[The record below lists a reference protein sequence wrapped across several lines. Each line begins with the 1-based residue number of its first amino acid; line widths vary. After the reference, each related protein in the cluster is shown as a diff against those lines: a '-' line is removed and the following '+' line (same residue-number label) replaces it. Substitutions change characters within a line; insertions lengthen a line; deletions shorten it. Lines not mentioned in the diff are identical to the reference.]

1 MNKILITGACG
12 FIGYHLTG
20 LLQNEYKVIGIDSLN
35 NAYDPKLKEL
45 RLKNLNKLENF
56 EFFNI
61 NLSEKKELEKIS
73 TSILNVET
81 VIHLGARAGVRQS
94 YLEPEKYIEDNTT
107 ASTNLAFVS
116 KELGVRKF
124 IIAST
129 SSIYGDTGTQMATED
144 VDELVDP
151 PSIYAAT
158 KQFGETM
165 VKNIFSTGEH
175 IIQIPRFFTVYG
187 PFGRPDMSILR
198 FVHWIENGEEVLIYG
213 DGEQKRS
220 FTYVSDIVNGLSK
233 LIDYEESGTFNFGS
247 NKTWS
252 LNNVIEKIENKL
264 DSKAN
269 INFKERAFRD
279 VDIVLPNLK
288 KSESKL
294 GWTPL
299 VDLDAG
305 LDKTIT
311 WYKKYKEELRN
322 VKFKYEYEK

>member
-1 MNKILITGACG
+1 
-12 FIGYHLTG
+12 
-20 LLQNEYKVIGIDSLN
+20 
-35 NAYDPKLKEL
+35 
-45 RLKNLNKLENF
+45 
-56 EFFNI
+56 
-61 NLSEKKELEKIS
+61 
-73 TSILNVET
+73 
-81 VIHLGARAGVRQS
+81 
-94 YLEPEKYIEDNTT
+94 
-107 ASTNLAFVS
+107 
-116 KELGVRKF
+116 
-124 IIAST
+124 
-129 SSIYGDTGTQMATED
+129 
-144 VDELVDP
+144 
-151 PSIYAAT
+151 
-158 KQFGETM
+158 M
-165 VKNIFSTGEH
+165 VKNILSTDEH

-198 FVHWIENGEEVLIYG
+198 FIHWIESGEEVLIYG

>member
-12 FIGYHLTG
+12 FIGYHLTS

-45 RLKNLNKLENF
+45 RLKNLKKLENF

-61 NLSEKKELEKIS
+61 NLSEKKELEKMS

-144 VDELVDP
+144 TDELVDP

-165 VKNIFSTGEH
+165 VKNILSTDKH

-198 FVHWIENGEEVLIYG
+198 FVHWIDSGEEVLIYG

-264 DSKAN
+264 ESKAN

-279 VDIVLPNLK
+279 VDIVLPNLE

-311 WYKKYKEELRN
+311 WYKEYKEELRN
-322 VKFKYEYEK
+322 IKFKYEYEK

>member
-1 MNKILITGACG
+1 MKKILITGACG
-12 FIGYHLTG
+12 FIGYHLTS
-20 LLQNEYKVIGIDSLN
+20 LLQNEYKVVGIDSLN

-45 RLKNLNKLENF
+45 RLKNLDKNDNF

-61 NLSEKKELEKIS
+61 NLSKKNELNKFS
-73 TSILNVET
+73 SSINNVDT

-107 ASTNLAFVS
+107 ASTNIAFIS
-116 KELGVRKF
+116 KELGVKKF

-129 SSIYGDTGTQMATED
+129 SSIYGDTGINTATED
-144 VDELVDP
+144 VDELTNP

-165 VKNIFSTGEH
+165 VKNILSTDEQ
-175 IIQIPRFFTVYG
+175 IIQVPRFFTVYG

-198 FVHWIENGEEVLIYG
+198 FIHWIENGNEVLIYG

-220 FTYVSDIVNGLSK
+220 FTYVSDIVNGLIK
-233 LIDYEESGTFNFGS
+233 LMDYEESGTFNFGS

-252 LNNVIEKIENKL
+252 INSVIEKIEKKL
-264 DSKAN
+264 ESNAR
-269 INFKERAFRD
+269 ICFKERAFRD
-279 VDIVLPNLK
+279 VDIVLPNLE

-299 VDLDAG
+299 VDLDTG
-305 LDKTIT
+305 LDLTIS